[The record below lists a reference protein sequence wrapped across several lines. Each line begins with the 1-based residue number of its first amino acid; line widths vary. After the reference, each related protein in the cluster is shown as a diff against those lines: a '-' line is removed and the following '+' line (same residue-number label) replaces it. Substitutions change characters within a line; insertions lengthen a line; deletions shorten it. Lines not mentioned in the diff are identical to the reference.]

1 MINLDAY
8 DLSELRAKWDR
19 RRVGVRQVKA
29 RSDVC
34 GMTRPARDPDE
45 TAFLKETGQEGPF
58 LEVELPGWREWL
70 DYRSTP
76 AEQRVGPQL
85 NAAYFAAK
93 DRARGFLK

>member
-1 MINLDAY
+1 MINIDDY
-8 DLSELRAKWDR
+8 DLSELRAKWAR
-19 RRVGVRQVKA
+19 RRVGVQQVKD
-29 RSDVC
+29 RSDVR

-45 TAFLKETGQEGPF
+45 AAFLKETGQEGPF
-58 LEVELPGWREWL
+58 TEVELPGWREWL

-76 AEQRVGPQL
+76 AEQRVGPRR